1 MHTQIFQRTSLGQA
15 ATCGRFALDPQALHL
30 LMRFNGFTALE
41 YLGQTGEDV
50 AAFQR
55 IAQQLLDQ
63 GLIEHVGEDP
73 QVESPSGM
81 GSCWGYLDQL
91 VPA

>member
-1 MHTQIFQRTSLGQA
+1 MHAQIFQRTSLGQA
-15 ATCGRFALDPQALHL
+15 ATCGRFSLDPQALHL

-50 AAFQR
+50 GSFQR
-55 IAQQLLDQ
+55 IAQHLLDQ
-63 GLIEHVGEDP
+63 GLIERVGEDP
-73 QVESPSGM
+73 RIESSAWT
-81 GSCWGYLDQL
+81 GSCWGHLDQL

>member
-1 MHTQIFQRTSLGQA
+1 MHAQIFQRTSLGQA
-15 ATCGRFALDPQALHL
+15 ATCGRVALDSQALHL

-41 YLGQTGEDV
+41 YLGQAGEDME
-50 AAFQR
+50 AFQR
-55 IAQQLLDQ
+55 IARHLLNE

-73 QVESPSGM
+73 RVESPAGQ
-81 GSCWGYLDQL
+81 GSCWGCLDQL